1 MKKVGWVIVLWAG
14 IVIAYIIL
22 TAAMPA
28 INSLVQ
34 TANETMVA
42 TSNMSN
48 YPGSQEA
55 ILTAP
60 LWLYFLPGG
69 IGIMATVMILMAKV

>member
-1 MKKVGWVIVLWAG
+1 MKKVGWVIVVWIG
-14 IVIAYIIL
+14 VIISYVIL

-28 INSLVQ
+28 VNSLVQ
-34 TANETMVA
+34 TANTTMA
-42 TSNMSN
+42 AASNMTN
-48 YPGSQEA
+48 YPGTQDA

-69 IGIMATVMILMAKV
+69 IGLVLTIIILKSA